1 MLRFIPINGVE
12 NLCLPTIFSY
22 VKNKLK
28 SEQDDFWDYYDLD
41 LDDNAFGNMEVTM
54 SPQFTEGNRLL
65 LEALKDKYNTT
76 MNIRESMLHDKIR

>member
-1 MLRFIPINGVE
+1 ME

-28 SEQDDFWDYYDLD
+28 SEQDDFLDYYDLD

>member
-1 MLRFIPINGVE
+1 
-12 NLCLPTIFSY
+12 
-22 VKNKLK
+22 
-28 SEQDDFWDYYDLD
+28 
-41 LDDNAFGNMEVTM
+41 M